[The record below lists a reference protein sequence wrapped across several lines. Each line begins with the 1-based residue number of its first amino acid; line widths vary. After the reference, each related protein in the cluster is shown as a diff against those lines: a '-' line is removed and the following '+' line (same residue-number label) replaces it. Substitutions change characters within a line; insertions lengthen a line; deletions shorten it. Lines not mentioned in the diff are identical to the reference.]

1 MKDHIVGRL
10 TTDKVADMELDMV
23 PLVRER
29 KWMDDV
35 MRCHRRQKPEHF
47 ILDWFKSVL
56 LFAIQHAELRSQALR
71 QCWST
76 RQWDIVVCP
85 TDPMETSL
93 HRINIQQFTSKFFST
108 PLLPPE
114 IQDEIFSKLPFISR
128 NADEKSQVLRVT
140 MKPNVICVQYRST
153 SNAGHLKLL
162 LEIR

>member
-1 MKDHIVGRL
+1 
-10 TTDKVADMELDMV
+10 MELDMV

-35 MRCHRRQKPEHF
+35 MRCHLQLNPENL

-76 RQWDIVVCP
+76 RQWDIVRRPSWSYGDVTP
-85 TDPMETSL
+85 S
-93 HRINIQQFTSKFFST
+93 RINIQQFTSKFLST

-114 IQDEIFSKLPFISR
+114 IQDEIFSKLPFMTRRESEWSHC
-128 NADEKSQVLRVT
+128 ASK
-140 MKPNVICVQYRST
+140 MKK
-153 SNAGHLKLL
+153 SNAPACMSSPGQATNASHLKLVL
-162 LEIR
+162 QIR

>member
-23 PLVRER
+23 PLVPER
-29 KWMDDV
+29 KWMEDV
-35 MRCHRRQKPEHF
+35 MRCHRRLKPENL

-114 IQDEIFSKLPFISR
+114 IQDEIFSFQNFPSSHGTR
-128 NADEKSQVLRVT
+128 
-140 MKPNVICVQYRST
+140 MKNRKFCEWRWNQMLYASST
-153 SNAGHLKLL
+153 GQLVMQAT
-162 LEIR
+162 